1 MPRQLHPSRG
11 AGESSVIAAPPAVSG
26 AECLSCAETGATV
39 LAGSTVRLAMGDRS
53 GTVDL
58 CDEHLDALR
67 SAIEPVLM
75 ASARRARRRPS
86 DTAVPRL
93 RDGEDREEIR
103 RWAHQAGLP
112 VSSVGT
118 ISSLVLEQYRAAHAV
133 VLP

>member
-1 MPRQLHPSRG
+1 MTQRL
-11 AGESSVIAAPPAVSG
+11 ASSPETAVG
-26 AECLSCAETGATV
+26 YDCLSCAEAGSTV
-39 LAGSTVRLAMGDRS
+39 TASSTVRLAMGERS

-58 CDEHLDALR
+58 CDEHADALR
-67 SAIEPVLM
+67 RMVEPVLA
-75 ASARRARRRPS
+75 ASARRARRRPA

-93 RDGEDREEIR
+93 RDGEDREVIR

-118 ISSLVLEQYRAAHAV
+118 ISSLVLEQYRAAQDGGTEPGEDDTV